1 VERLNTLTRTR
12 FRPPPVSKTVSIDV
26 PETSAHDQVTATET
40 ITKTVIVVP
49 EPVDIVHEQEFRILY
64 TRTGTHLLW
73 NWAALIGF
81 GLLFSLATAIALRQQ
96 DVG

>member
-1 VERLNTLTRTR
+1 
-12 FRPPPVSKTVSIDV
+12 
-26 PETSAHDQVTATET
+26 
-40 ITKTVIVVP
+40 
-49 EPVDIVHEQEFRILY
+49 VDIVHEQEFRILY